1 MAASEE
7 ACEGEVRAPQS
18 PHGLM
23 DFVGLQTPGGR
34 DLVHGCSCGLGWDLR
49 SLSVGQI
56 ERGLALHSYDVVT
69 DWDLRSLSVDP
80 VDLLSWGG
88 DWVPQNCADVDSVRG
103 TLGSEQGYWEG
114 SGFVT

>member
-7 ACEGEVRAPQS
+7 ACEGEVRVLQS
-18 PHGLM
+18 HHVLM
-23 DFVGLQTPGGR
+23 GFVGLQNPGGL

-49 SLSVGQI
+49 SLSAGPI
-56 ERGLALHSYDVVT
+56 EQGLALHSYDAVM
-69 DWDLRSLSVDP
+69 DWDLQSLSVGP

-88 DWVPQNCADVDSVRG
+88 DWVPQNCAAVDSDQG
-103 TLGSEQGYWEG
+103 SLGSEQGYWEA

>member
-49 SLSVGQI
+49 SLSVGPI
-56 ERGLALHSYDVVT
+56 EQGLALQSYDVVM
-69 DWDLRSLSVDP
+69 DWDLQSLLVGP
-80 VDLLSWGG
+80 VDL
-88 DWVPQNCADVDSVRG
+88 P
-103 TLGSEQGYWEG
+103 SEGED
-114 SGFVT
+114 

>member
-1 MAASEE
+1 MAGSAE
-7 ACEGEVRAPQS
+7 ACLGEGRVPQS
-18 PHGLM
+18 PRVLM
-23 DFVGLQTPGGR
+23 DFVGLQIPGGP
-34 DLVHGCSCGLGWDLR
+34 DLVRGCSCGLGWDLR
-49 SLSVGQI
+49 SLSVGPI

-69 DWDLRSLSVDP
+69 DWDPRSLSVGP

-88 DWVPQNCADVDSVRG
+88 DWVPQNCADVDSDRG